1 MSELAVAEVQTS
13 RALRPM
19 LTKAIL
25 DQETEQRAL
34 LGAYIAKNMH
44 EGTDYGV
51 IPGTKD
57 RTLLKPGAEK
67 LTDLFRCTPEYTFVE
82 RIEDF
87 DRPLFHYLVH
97 CRVVSRE
104 SGVTIAE
111 GFGSCNSREG
121 KYRWR
126 NEDRKCPQCDKP
138 AIMRSKFPPRDE
150 PDAAPGWYCYAK
162 KGGCGANF
170 GADDP
175 TIVGQSTGR
184 VENDDTATIANTLL
198 KMAKKRALVDAALGL
213 ARCSDMFTQ
222 DVEDMGDPGRPE
234 PAKAAGPAK
243 TAPKAEPN
251 DPPDTAQVNE
261 CLALMRECR
270 NRDELKGIAERFAAN
285 PKITADGKAH
295 LKTAYVARWKELPK
309 TVPVNPDADDLPGG
323 AMPGGEVP
331 Y

>member
-1 MSELAVAEVQTS
+1 MSEIATVETES

-19 LTKAIL
+19 LTKKIL
-25 DQETEQRAL
+25 DQETEQRKL
-34 LGAYIAKNMH
+34 LGQYITSNMT

-82 RIEDF
+82 RTEDF
-87 DRPLFHYLVH
+87 EKPLFHYLIH
-97 CRVVSRE
+97 CKVVSRE
-104 SGVTIAE
+104 SGTVIAE

-126 NEDRKCPQCDKP
+126 NEDRKCPDCDKP

-170 GADDP
+170 DAADP
-175 TIVGQSTGR
+175 AIIGQSTGR
-184 VENDDTATIANTLL
+184 VENDDVATIANTLL

-222 DVEDMGDPGRPE
+222 DVEDFADAG
-234 PAKAAGPAK
+234 GPAK
-243 TAPKAEPN
+243 TPDKPKAKPVEN
-251 DPPDTAQVNE
+251 VDPPDKVEVDE
-261 CLALMRECR
+261 CLAAMNECR
-270 NRDELKGIAERFAAN
+270 NREELKDVAARYAAN
-285 PKITADGKAH
+285 AKITPEGKAH
-295 LKTAYVARWKELPK
+295 LKAEYVRRWKELPK
-309 TVPVNPDADDLPGG
+309 AIPVNEDSEPPNDHD
-323 AMPGGEVP
+323 VP
-331 Y
+331 H